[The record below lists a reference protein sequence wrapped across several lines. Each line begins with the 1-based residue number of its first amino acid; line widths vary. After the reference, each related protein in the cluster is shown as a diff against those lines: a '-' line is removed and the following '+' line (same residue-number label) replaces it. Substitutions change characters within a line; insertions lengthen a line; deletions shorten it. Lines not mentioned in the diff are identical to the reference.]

1 MKKWQK
7 ILFALICVIAIG
19 EGAVIATWHKGDK
32 EAAQEMAEAALQG
45 SDSNLEVSMLATRDF
60 YNWKNTMEEELA
72 RFFHRNTTKSGNFMV
87 YGTIDLFQ
95 NADVSAEELENAQL
109 SICSEDFSFQTMICD
124 AKENGGI
131 SHATFY
137 MDDIPGEDIAIKDI
151 SCLRLSLDDG
161 REMELPLEME
171 PNTITP

>member
-19 EGAVIATWHKGDK
+19 EGAVIATWHKADK
-32 EAAQEMAEAALQG
+32 EAAQGAAEATLQG
-45 SDSNLEVSMLATRDF
+45 SDSNMEVSMLATRDF

-72 RFFHRNTTKSGNFMV
+72 RFFHQNTTENGNFMV

-95 NADVSAEELENAQL
+95 TADISAEELENAQL
-109 SICSEDFSFQTMICD
+109 SICSDDFSFQTMICN
-124 AKENGGI
+124 AQQNGGI
-131 SHATFY
+131 SHADFY
-137 MDDIPGEDIAIKDI
+137 MDDVPGERIAIKDI

-161 REMELPLEME
+161 REMELPLEMGSD
-171 PNTITP
+171 ITAA

>member
-32 EAAQEMAEAALQG
+32 EAAQEIAEAALQG
-45 SDSNLEVSMLATRDF
+45 SDSNMEVSMLATRDF

-72 RFFHRNTTKSGNFMV
+72 RFFHQNTTKSGNFMV

-109 SICSEDFSFQTMICD
+109 SICSDDFSFQTMICD

-151 SCLRLSLDDG
+151 SRLRLSLDDG

-171 PNTITP
+171 PNTTTP